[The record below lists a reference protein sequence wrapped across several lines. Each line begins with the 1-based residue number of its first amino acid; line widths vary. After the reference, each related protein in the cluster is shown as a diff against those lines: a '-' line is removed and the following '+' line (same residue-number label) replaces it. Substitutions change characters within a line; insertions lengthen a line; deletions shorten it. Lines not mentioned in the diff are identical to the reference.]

1 MIHTHNCYR
10 QQMKMGL
17 FLHKAPVITEQEQQ
31 TGTNQSSLAL
41 LALQSKASPSA
52 ANDVLYPV
60 SPGDKWLHWLID
72 SITGPSSINVLPLLL
87 KSHLGKRKLL
97 STTSEKTVKALSE

>member
-1 MIHTHNCYR
+1 
-10 QQMKMGL
+10 MKMGL

-60 SPGDKWLHWLID
+60 SPGDK
-72 SITGPSSINVLPLLL
+72 
-87 KSHLGKRKLL
+87 
-97 STTSEKTVKALSE
+97 